1 MKNLV
6 IKLNELKINNYNRK
20 DDSFILH
27 VVIDVNGEKDFL
39 KKGYKIER
47 FEDMTRDLINFI
59 RESVKDK
66 NKSSLTSDLIES
78 IVIVRFADDLEE
90 LEEKLIKF
98 FRKFSDLVKSFKN
111 RGYSENY
118 LMMYKTV
125 DGFSQRF

>member
-6 IKLNELKINNYNRK
+6 IKLNELKINNYNRN

-27 VVIDVNGEKDFL
+27 IVIDVNGEKDFL

-47 FEDMTRDLINFI
+47 FEDMTRDLINFV

>member
-6 IKLNELKINNYNRK
+6 IKLNELKINNYNRN

-39 KKGYKIER
+39 KKEYKIER

>member
-6 IKLNELKINNYNRK
+6 IKLNELKINNYNRN

-27 VVIDVNGEKDFL
+27 IVIDVNGEKDFL

-47 FEDMTRDLINFI
+47 FEDMTRDLINFV

-98 FRKFSDLVKSFKN
+98 FRKFSDLVKGFKN